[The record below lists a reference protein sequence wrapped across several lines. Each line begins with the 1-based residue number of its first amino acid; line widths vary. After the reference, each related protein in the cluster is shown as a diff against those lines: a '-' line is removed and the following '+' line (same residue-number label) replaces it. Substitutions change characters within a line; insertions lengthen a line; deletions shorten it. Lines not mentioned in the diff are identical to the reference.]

1 MDYAAKAALPAA
13 WGACM
18 RETVPLSM
26 NSSSIVGACSRTWGV
41 GGAGA
46 QSIGA
51 VAFAFLASS
60 KRAPASDHLIRHPR
74 DPYG

>member
-26 NSSSIVGACSRTWGV
+26 NSSSIVGACSRT
-41 GGAGA
+41 
-46 QSIGA
+46 
-51 VAFAFLASS
+51 
-60 KRAPASDHLIRHPR
+60 
-74 DPYG
+74 